1 MTIKAIIWD
10 LEGVIL
16 RTNEGSISASLAR
29 LLQVPEEQ
37 VRPALFSDFNDR
49 VDLGE
54 YTQEDFWDFILETAG
69 RPPEYKQRLRDFFFE
84 GFFIDQELLTD
95 VHNYHKYVK
104 TCLFSNFSDELRPMM
119 KSHWQVNGAF
129 DEILISCEIG
139 MIKPQPAAFQ
149 YALKRLGC
157 QAGETIF
164 IDDRVRNV
172 EGAQAAGIHAI
183 LYTDRLEMNNQ
194 ITKFMNHRQQ

>member
-54 YTQEDFWDFILETAG
+54 YTQEDFWDFILETPG
-69 RPPEYKQRLRDFFFE
+69 LPPQYKQLLRYFLCWDFF
-84 GFFIDQELLTD
+84 
-95 VHNYHKYVK
+95 
-104 TCLFSNFSDELRPMM
+104 P
-119 KSHWQVNGAF
+119 
-129 DEILISCEIG
+129 
-139 MIKPQPAAFQ
+139 
-149 YALKRLGC
+149 
-157 QAGETIF
+157 
-164 IDDRVRNV
+164 
-172 EGAQAAGIHAI
+172 AI
-183 LYTDRLEMNNQ
+183 LFIYLRFL
-194 ITKFMNHRQQ
+194 